1 MVLCPTPAASTNILK
16 HAAAE
21 TILFNEAYCHECPS
35 PTNVEP
41 HSDEMPPRNI
51 SPPTQPSSSP
61 PTVQPRSRA
70 VNTPEWDVPA
80 VLTNTNGIGF
90 FSQMLGVIADAIR
103 SDISPDLRNMAM
115 AGEVSNVIS
124 GNIAGKFRSSSIL
137 FERFL
142 LPSL

>member
-1 MVLCPTPAASTNILK
+1 MSQPPRPAQIYSSMLPLKRSFPMRLTAMNVPLQPTW
-16 HAAAE
+16 
-21 TILFNEAYCHECPS
+21 S
-35 PTNVEP
+35 PTVMKCLP
-41 HSDEMPPRNI
+41 GIYHHLL
-51 SPPTQPSSSP
+51 SPP

-70 VNTPEWDVPA
+70 VDTPERHVPA
-80 VLTNTNGIGF
+80 VLTNTNGISF
-90 FSQMLGVIADAIR
+90 YSQMLGVIADAIR

-124 GNIAGKFRSSSIL
+124 GNIAGKVRSSSIL